1 MPDKDTVAAELIRWH
16 FQVEPG
22 LIAVYRVTNENE
34 SDPKEPIKLI
44 EVNAETVSTGGLEAF
59 GFAPTKDVPYPTLIA
74 EVTPDELA
82 ELRRARRV
90 PAGWD
95 LERAMHFVRPA
106 A

>member
-1 MPDKDTVAAELIRWH
+1 MPNKDAVAAELIHWH
-16 FQVEPG
+16 FQIEPG
-22 LIAVYRVTNENE
+22 LVAVYRVTNDRE

-44 EVNAETVSTGGLEAF
+44 EVNADTIATGSFEAY
-59 GFAPTKDVPYPTLIA
+59 GFAAPREVPFPTLIA

-82 ELRRARRV
+82 ELRRNGRL

-95 LERAMHFVRPA
+95 VDGAKQYVRSA